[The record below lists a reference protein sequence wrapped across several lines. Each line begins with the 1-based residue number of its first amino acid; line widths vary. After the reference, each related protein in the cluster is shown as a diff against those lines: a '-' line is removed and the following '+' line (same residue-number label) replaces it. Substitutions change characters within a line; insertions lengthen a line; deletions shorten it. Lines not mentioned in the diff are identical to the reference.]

1 MSARQV
7 QDHVRREGWRVA
19 VPVAAGDHWQHE
31 YWRDIV
37 WRPPATILN
46 SQRIFWWKSQF
57 GVDYKESFLVIIWIW
72 IVPRQIILKIWLCQ
86 SCYCTFLWEYLL
98 DDLLFK
104 WIHICP
110 FDVYFNKNW
119 KVSSLSSGED
129 QCVSTRALC
138 MHPWTSCILFI
149 KSSEALNRIWYLIGV
164 HYRISTKK
172 RKRNTES

>member
-1 MSARQV
+1 MCPCSGVSSSSSRPRPERRLTRGGASSSRGPLTARILT
-7 QDHVRREGWRVA
+7 R
-19 VPVAAGDHWQHE
+19 HWLE
-31 YWRDIV
+31 
-37 WRPPATILN
+37 
-46 SQRIFWWKSQF
+46 RIFQWKTLT
-57 GVDYKESFLVIIWIW
+57 GADYKESFLMLSFW
-72 IVPRQIILKIWLCQ
+72 IVPRKIVLKTWPCQ
-86 SCYCTFLWEYLL
+86 CCYCTFLWEYLL

-138 MHPWTSCILFI
+138 MHPWGPCILFI

>member
-57 GVDYKESFLVIIWIW
+57 GVDYKESFLVIIWIC

-86 SCYCTFLWEYLL
+86 CCYCTFLWEYLL
-98 DDLLFK
+98 DDLLFLNEYIFALLTYILIK
-104 WIHICP
+104 IEKFPPWVLEKTNVWVHVLCACIREGRVFYLLKARKHWTA
-110 FDVYFNKNW
+110 FD
-119 KVSSLSSGED
+119 
-129 QCVSTRALC
+129 
-138 MHPWTSCILFI
+138 I
-149 KSSEALNRIWYLIGV
+149 
-164 HYRISTKK
+164 
-172 RKRNTES
+172 